1 MAFLRALHL
10 SWNPKETKNPAL
22 TKWDLELGA
31 FPGRTK
37 SPRQKEAC
45 EFWEQ
50 TKFQYVWSYMVIIR
64 YGSCPQTDDR
74 LGGDRHINKLLHTL

>member
-1 MAFLRALHL
+1 MTFLRALNL
-10 SWNPKETKNPAL
+10 SWNPNEKKNPAL
-22 TKWDLELGA
+22 RKWDLELEA
-31 FPGRTK
+31 LPGRTK

-50 TKFQYVWSYMVIIR
+50 TQFQCVWSYMVIIR

-74 LGGDRHINKLLHTL
+74 LGGDRHINKLLHIL